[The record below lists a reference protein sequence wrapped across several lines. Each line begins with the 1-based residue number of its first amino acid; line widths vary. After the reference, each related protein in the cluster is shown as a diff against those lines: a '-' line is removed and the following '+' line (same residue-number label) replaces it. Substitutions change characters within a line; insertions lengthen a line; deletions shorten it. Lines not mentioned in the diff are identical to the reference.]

1 MEANLCSK
9 PKMSLFWLFE
19 SWLFYL
25 ISSNSVR
32 NDVFVSKRYV
42 KRGTCQQIHMVLI
55 QCKQSHQKS
64 KEIKVKIVNCKLQ
77 KDGRSFTL
85 HCSKVKKVWWLV
97 VDFVF
102 HHFTKLC
109 LVSFYSFMLRFFLYF
124 SGGFCH
130 DPVWRRRRRR
140 RRSVFSQRVCIFGG
154 SASRFKNAVFV
165 RRLPTIDGKWSLR
178 YNCK

>member
-1 MEANLCSK
+1 MKNKVKYLNGSVQAV
-9 PKMSLFWLFE
+9 
-19 SWLFYL
+19 FYGL
-25 ISSNSVR
+25 RFRSNRLKHS
-32 NDVFVSKRYV
+32 V
-42 KRGTCQQIHMVLI
+42 KRFDRFGLATLVLI
-55 QCKQSHQKS
+55 QCRQSHQKLQ
-64 KEIKVKIVNCKLQ
+64 EIKVKIVNCKLQ